1 MNLILRDKGGRYDSW
16 LRRGANCPIIG
27 VSSFVEGV
35 VCHGVR
41 SFPVRSTRSW
51 EEARAEKSAAT
62 HGALKSIAIDGAGT
76 HRSAERRWYF
86 FCHKPGKVYQVW
98 KMKKNIASRLVN

>member
-41 SFPVRSTRSW
+41 SFPVRSTRS
-51 EEARAEKSAAT
+51 
-62 HGALKSIAIDGAGT
+62 
-76 HRSAERRWYF
+76 
-86 FCHKPGKVYQVW
+86 
-98 KMKKNIASRLVN
+98 